1 MAQTMNSHHRDF
13 QHYYSSLS
21 ETAEEKGEETQGL
34 PLEKAVHK
42 AAGQS
47 PNDKKSIACLL
58 VFKVISL

>member
-1 MAQTMNSHHRDF
+1 MAQTVNSHHRDF
-13 QHYYSSLS
+13 QHYYRPLS
-21 ETAEEKGEETQGL
+21 ETAEETPGL